1 MTILKASDN
10 LRVLSIG
17 FTGKSAERFF
27 TLLKKAN
34 VKTLLDVRLQNTSQL
49 AGFAKRADLK
59 FFLKEICDIEY
70 LEVPELYPEGEL
82 LKNYKNKIIDWN
94 YYQSKYL
101 ELLSRRNVE
110 RILSP
115 TLFNDSCLLCSEHKP
130 HECHR
135 RLAIEYLNTTW
146 DRPFK
151 KIEHLV

>member
-1 MTILKASDN
+1 MTNFEVPDN
-10 LRVLSIG
+10 IRVLSIG

-27 TLLKKAN
+27 TLLKKGN

-49 AGFAKRADLK
+49 AGFAKRGDLK

-70 LEVPELYPEGEL
+70 LEVPELYPEANL

-101 ELLSRRNVE
+101 ELLSRRSVE
-110 RILSP
+110 RVLAP
-115 TLFNDSCLLCSEHKP
+115 ALFNDSCLLCSEHTP

-135 RLAIEYLNTTW
+135 RLAIEYLNSIW
-146 DRPFK
+146 NRPFK
-151 KIEHLV
+151 KIEHLI